1 MVALE
6 KQKAMREEAERTRAE
21 LREYLAQQ
29 VRAKE
34 EAAAKERAEQ
44 FLWAKVFEVRHCAF
58 SSLPSPLSPPLLRL
72 DSLVLPGCT
81 GRGMCKHVCV
91 HVCVCMCLYVYPV
104 NGWLT
109 KAHMLVSVRVVHWL
123 Q

>member
-44 FLWAKVFEVRHCAF
+44 FLWAKVFEVRHCAC
-58 SSLPSPLSPPLLRL
+58 SSLPSPPPSPPLLRL

-91 HVCVCMCLYVYPV
+91 HVCACVFLCVL
-104 NGWLT
+104 
-109 KAHMLVSVRVVHWL
+109 
-123 Q
+123 